1 MVVLAARRDIPPVE
15 TPGPAVAPV
24 PRLQCETPSV
34 RHHGNRFRRSEEAR
48 IAILE
53 AVDDLLL
60 ERGFAALTMEAVAT
74 RAGVGKQTIYRWWP
88 SKTDLLLD
96 AFLDEVEEEMTPI
109 DLGDLC
115 ADLGRRAEQL
125 VEFFNRPSNAA
136 MFRALAGQAQ
146 HDSAIA
152 SRFHEA
158 VIGQQRDRD
167 RAPFEHARRRGELP
181 PGLDVERAIE
191 TLTAPIYYRLLVT
204 GEPLAAADAERTVSE
219 WLGRHV
225 IPFAAAARRMP

>member
-1 MVVLAARRDIPPVE
+1 MVVLAARRDISSVE
-15 TPGPAVAPV
+15 IPGPAAALGPQ
-24 PRLQCETPSV
+24 LQCETPSV
-34 RHHGNRFRRSEEAR
+34 RHYGNRFQRSEAAR
-48 IAILE
+48 TAILE

-60 ERGFAALTMEAVAT
+60 ERGFATLTMEAVAA

-96 AFLDEVEEEMTPI
+96 AFLEEVEEEMTPI
-109 DLGDLC
+109 DLGNLR

-125 VEFFNRPSNAA
+125 VEFFNQPSNAA

-146 HDSAIA
+146 HDPAVA
-152 SRFHEA
+152 RRFHED
-158 VIGQQRDRD
+158 VVGQQRDRD

-181 PGLDVERAIE
+181 PGLDVTRSIE
-191 TLTAPIYYRLLVT
+191 VLTAPIYYRLLVT

-219 WLGRHV
+219 WLSRHV
-225 IPFAAAARRMP
+225 IPLAAAARRTS